1 MHATESRLPPLAETT
16 PPFERRSEPG
26 AWNRFA
32 AVNDEFVA
40 IHMDDDAGRQAGF
53 PSAFG
58 MGNLQLAYLHA
69 AVRQWM
75 RDGDQLTAVTC
86 RYRRPSLKNTQV
98 VARGLVTGVTTA
110 ERETT
115 IELEIWTED
124 EMGTRLSDGVARV
137 RRRR

>member
-1 MHATESRLPPLAETT
+1 MHPNESNLPRLGETT